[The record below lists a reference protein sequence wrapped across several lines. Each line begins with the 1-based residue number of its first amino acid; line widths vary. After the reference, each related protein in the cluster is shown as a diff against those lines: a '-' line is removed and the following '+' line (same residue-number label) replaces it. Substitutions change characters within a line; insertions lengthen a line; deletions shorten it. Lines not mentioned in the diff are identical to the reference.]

1 MTPAKKIITLF
12 SALFLFTV
20 TSAQVTVTG
29 HVCAE
34 VVEAVSATSGTNN
47 LLSLQHNATPDNLDL
62 GSFTLSGG
70 SNAICSVVVNS
81 TQLTG
86 DHGNTVNFNANAGLS
101 NNTGVLDKRGT
112 QVFNFKGDAGK
123 DIMNSHDKNY
133 AGQYNVVFAY
143 N

>member
-1 MTPAKKIITLF
+1 MNPAKKILPIV
-12 SALFLFTV
+12 FLMILAAGLT
-20 TSAQVTVTG
+20 AQVTVTG
-29 HVCAE
+29 HVTAE

-47 LLSLQHNATPDNLDL
+47 LLSLQQNATPDNLDL
-62 GSFTLSGG
+62 GSFTLGGG
-70 SNAICSVVVNS
+70 SNAICSVIVNS

-86 DHGNTVNFNANAGLS
+86 DNGNMVNFNANASLS
-101 NNTGVLDKRGT
+101 NNTGLLDERGT

-123 DIMNSHDKNY
+123 EIMNNQDKNY

>member
-1 MTPAKKIITLF
+1 MHPAKNIITLI
-12 SALFLFTV
+12 SVLFLFTV
-20 TSAQVTVTG
+20 ASAQVTVTG

-34 VVEAVSATSGTNN
+34 IVEAVSATSGTNN
-47 LLSLQHNATPDNLDL
+47 LLSLQQNAAPENLDL

-86 DHGNTVNFNANAGLS
+86 ENGNMVAFTADPSLS
-101 NNTGVLDKRGT
+101 NNTGFLNDRGT
-112 QVFNFKGDAGK
+112 QVFSFKGNAGNE
-123 DIMNSHDKNY
+123 ILSSNDKQY
-133 AGQYNVVFAY
+133 EGQYNVVFAY

>member
-1 MTPAKKIITLF
+1 MTPAKKIITLISLLLLF
-12 SALFLFTV
+12 ASA
-20 TSAQVTVTG
+20 SAQVTVTG

-47 LLSLQHNATPDNLDL
+47 LLSLQQNATPENLDL

-86 DHGNTVNFNANAGLS
+86 DNGNRVDFSANTGLT
-101 NNTGVLDKRGT
+101 NNTSVLNDKGT
-112 QVFNFKGDAGK
+112 QVFNFKGNAGNE
-123 DIMNSHDKNY
+123 ILGSNDKNY
-133 AGQYNVVFAY
+133 QGQYNVVFAY

>member
-1 MTPAKKIITLF
+1 MTPAKNLITLI
-12 SALFLFTV
+12 SFLLAFTCV
-20 TSAQVTVTG
+20 SAQVTVTG
-29 HVCAE
+29 HVSAE

-47 LLSLQHNATPDNLDL
+47 LLSLQQNATPDNLDL

-81 TQLTG
+81 TQLIG
-86 DHGNTVNFNANAGLS
+86 DHGNAVNFDANTSLN
-101 NNTGVLDKRGT
+101 NNTGVLDERGT
-112 QVFNFKGDAGK
+112 QVFNFKGDAGE
-123 DIMNSHDKNY
+123 DILNSHDKNY